1 MSADIPIA
9 SMRDGEDEQDRLNTE
24 RPLITEG
31 DCEENPEGGIVAN
44 SSGKLDDEDQPPT
57 DDNSDP
63 KDENNKLMGSSL
75 LRQNESMLE
84 FTVDERM
91 AALTI
96 KGNRL
101 ITDRQAK
108 NKLKVV
114 KSEIYP
120 FKFI

>member
-9 SMRDGEDEQDRLNTE
+9 SMRDGGDEQDRLNTE
-24 RPLITEG
+24 RPLITED

-63 KDENNKLMGSSL
+63 KEENKLMGSSL
-75 LRQNESMLE
+75 VKQNESMLE
-84 FTVDERM
+84 FSVDERM
-91 AALTI
+91 AALAT

-101 ITDRQAK
+101 VTDRQAK

-120 FKFI
+120 FKFIQ